1 MEWQMKSQ
9 SEEYEVQ
16 NTEMEMEF
24 RMTDDNDA
32 RPAGDDDYWLSVEGC
47 KQVLGSLELWVDAW
61 G

>member
-1 MEWQMKSQ
+1 MKSQ

-32 RPAGDDDYWLSVEGC
+32 RPAGDDDY
-47 KQVLGSLELWVDAW
+47 
-61 G
+61 